1 MIPLQNDP
9 AGSTTASIV
18 PIAIVTRLY
27 IAMNIW
33 CADTQSESTIG
44 AELGLSY
51 HGQTWFVHGGSADYF
66 NIFNITEV
74 K

>member
-1 MIPLQNDP
+1 
-9 AGSTTASIV
+9 
-18 PIAIVTRLY
+18 
-27 IAMNIW
+27 MNIIVRIP
-33 CADTQSESTIG
+33 ESTIG
-44 AELGLSY
+44 AGLELSY